1 MLFNSLQFVWFF
13 PLVVA
18 LYFVLKPQHRWKLLL
33 AASYY
38 FYMCWKLE
46 YILLI
51 VVSTLID
58 YFVALKMSRLPNKQQ
73 RKKYLAFS
81 LIANLGILFGFKYF
95 NFVSESLQMAFNQ
108 FNIFY
113 ETPAFN
119 VLLPVGIS
127 FYTFQ
132 TLSYTIDVYRGKTPA
147 ETHFGRFALYVSFFP
162 QLVAGPI
169 ERANR
174 LLPQFHQV
182 FNFDYQRI
190 TSGLRLM
197 FWGFFKKVVIADNL
211 ADYVNVVYAH
221 PDHFRGF
228 VIILATF
235 FFTWQVYCDFSGYS
249 DIAIGAAQVMGFRL
263 MDNFRRPYFSKSMA
277 EFWRRWHISLSTWF
291 KDYIYIP
298 LGGNR
303 VSRWRWYTNLV
314 IVFLISGLWHGA
326 DWTFVV
332 FGFLNGFYLVVG
344 AATFG
349 LRRQMHRAVGLEKNP
364 TLLKINQVATTF
376 LLFAFSLFFF
386 RAASITD
393 AFTLMN
399 NALLVDFRNPGIG
412 FYGRNQL
419 VLYFVL
425 IAFLVVA
432 HFVGRRG
439 RFMEVVAQQPTAIRW
454 PAYFSLL
461 LVLLLLGNFGL
472 KEFIYFQF

>member
-1 MLFNSLQFVWFF
+1 M
-13 PLVVA
+13 
-18 LYFVLKPQHRWKLLL
+18 
-33 AASYY
+33 
-38 FYMCWKLE
+38 
-46 YILLI
+46 
-51 VVSTLID
+51 
-58 YFVALKMSRLPNKQQ
+58 
-73 RKKYLAFS
+73 
-81 LIANLGILFGFKYF
+81 
-95 NFVSESLQMAFNQ
+95 
-108 FNIFY
+108 
-113 ETPAFN
+113 
-119 VLLPVGIS
+119 
-127 FYTFQ
+127 
-132 TLSYTIDVYRGKTPA
+132 
-147 ETHFGRFALYVSFFP
+147 
-162 QLVAGPI
+162 AGPI

-349 LRRQMHRAVGLEKNP
+349 LRRQMYRAVGLEKNS

-439 RFMEVVAQQPTAIRW
+439 RFMEVVTQQPTAIRW